1 MGESAVIVKPEVA
14 VMLRARRD
22 IAVLS
27 VILSAVCVSVCLSV
41 CLSVCTLSCHCASAT
56 AQTRSAAAVAACC
69 DDSGDA
75 LHHAVTN
82 YKYY

>member
-41 CLSVCTLSCHCASAT
+41 CLSV
-56 AQTRSAAAVAACC
+56 RSAVTAHLQ
-69 DDSGDA
+69 
-75 LHHAVTN
+75 LHRLVQQQQ
-82 YKYY
+82 